1 MITNKIILKDNQVV
15 SVSIQVNFF
24 KDNRHGDIVARCPA
38 LRITTYGKNMEH
50 AKEMFKEAFE
60 LWLETTN
67 EDCDAREI
75 LKNLDWRI
83 VKSKATSITKREFP
97 KMPRIAQNC
106 LTLNTPSLAWIN

>member
-1 MITNKIILKDNQVV
+1 MKTNKIILKDNQIV
-15 SVSIQVNFF
+15 SVSVQVNFF
-24 KDNRHGDIVARCPA
+24 EDKRYGDIVARCPA

-75 LKNLDWRI
+75 LKNLNWQI
-83 VKSKATSITKREFP
+83 VKSEAISITKREFP
-97 KMPRIAQNC
+97 KMQRIAQNC
-106 LTLNTPSLAWIN
+106 LILNTPSPAWIN